1 MAMPRFHTIAAFV
14 VFAVSATWVLTGEFS
29 SIGSEAKDAGEA
41 TTRDEAPKA
50 ESSRTLRT
58 VGVITPD
65 FIEHNRIIR
74 VSGVTAPDK
83 RSTLAT
89 RSAGILGELRVEK
102 GDLVEAGD
110 VILVLEGNE
119 RSAMVETAK
128 ALLDQRQKEMEN
140 AERLVKDGIVPP
152 TQTDTARS
160 ALASARSQLETA
172 QADVDRLTVVAPFSG
187 VIDQVLVEE
196 GAWMPSG
203 EAVAVLLQLDPVVAL
218 GEVSERD
225 IVHVQVGREA
235 DVRLISG
242 DVVSGKVRHIS
253 LEATSGT
260 RTFPIEV
267 AIPNPDNRTPAGMT
281 AEIMIKSEAETA
293 VKLPRSVVTLD
304 AAGNLG
310 LRILNADNTV
320 GFVPIDLI
328 DDSPEGL
335 VLSGVPLDSKIIVA
349 GQDLVSEGETVNAV
363 PVGADTLPSSDAL
376 ASGPSL

>member
-29 SIGSEAKDAGEA
+29 SIGSAAKVAGE
-41 TTRDEAPKA
+41 TTAENPAPEA
-50 ESSRTLRT
+50 EVSRTLRT

-102 GDLVEAGD
+102 GDLVEAGE

-119 RSAMVETAK
+119 RGAMVETAQ

-140 AERLVKDGIVPP
+140 AERLVKEGIVPS
-152 TQTDTARS
+152 TQADNARS

-196 GAWMPSG
+196 GAGCLRARRSQCCCSLIPWSH
-203 EAVAVLLQLDPVVAL
+203 L
-218 GEVSERD
+218 
-225 IVHVQVGREA
+225 
-235 DVRLISG
+235 VRS
-242 DVVSGKVRHIS
+242 
-253 LEATSGT
+253 A
-260 RTFPIEV
+260 
-267 AIPNPDNRTPAGMT
+267 
-281 AEIMIKSEAETA
+281 
-293 VKLPRSVVTLD
+293 
-304 AAGNLG
+304 
-310 LRILNADNTV
+310 NA
-320 GFVPIDLI
+320 
-328 DDSPEGL
+328 
-335 VLSGVPLDSKIIVA
+335 
-349 GQDLVSEGETVNAV
+349 
-363 PVGADTLPSSDAL
+363 TLPMCRLGAKPMSADQRRCRL
-376 ASGPSL
+376 GPGAPYQS